1 MGFDPTL
8 AGRPTAVLVVEAQ
21 PVMVA
26 AGAGQQRQDLR
37 IDRLVPAAAHQDGV
51 GLQRMHAAAQSCRQH
66 LLELGECA
74 HRGCLDAVGAATG
87 AGP

>member
-8 AGRPTAVLVVEAQ
+8 AGRPAPVLVVEAQ

-26 AGAGQQRQDLR
+26 AGGGQQRQHLR
-37 IDRLVPAAAHQDGV
+37 IDRLVPAAAHEDGV
-51 GLQRMHAAAQSCRQH
+51 RLECMHAAAQACRQD
-66 LLELGECA
+66 LLELGQCA